1 MFSLPDELLD
11 CEHRCTRNTTGCP
24 LEGKYYI
31 QELFK
36 HPIFMYMHNKY
47 LHITNSEAGIWN
59 CI

>member
-36 HPIFMYMHNKY
+36 HPIISIYI
-47 LHITNSEAGIWN
+47 LQIQRQESGIVYN
-59 CI
+59 FS